1 MKRELVTTLDGTTVW
16 LLADRALYWPEPRWL
31 CVADAHFGKA
41 AAFRALGQP
50 VPRGTTADNLAR
62 LDALLLAYPTARL
75 VFLGDFLHAP
85 KSHAAPTI
93 AAIAAWRQRHAAV
106 HCTLIRGNH
115 DRRAGDPRLEL
126 EIVDEPL
133 VAGPLAFQHHPQTRP
148 GRHVVAG
155 HTHPVFLLSGRGRQ
169 RLRLP
174 CFHTTPGM
182 TVLPSF
188 GAFTG
193 GHPIEPGPASRIAV
207 TDGTAVWRVRDD
219 ASPTITE

>member
-1 MKRELVTTLDGTTVW
+1 MKRELPLSLAGTAVW
-16 LLADRALYWPEPRWL
+16 LLAGRALYWPSMRWL

-50 VPRGTTADNLAR
+50 VPRGTTADNLER
-62 LDALLLAYPTARL
+62 LDALLLAYPTERL

-93 AAIAAWRQRHAAV
+93 AAIAAWRRRHAAM

-115 DRRAGDPRLEL
+115 DRRAGDPRLDL

-133 VAGPLAFQHHPQTRP
+133 IEGPLALRHLPIARP
-148 GRHVVAG
+148 GLHVVAG
-155 HTHPVFLLSGRGRQ
+155 HEHPVFMLFGRGRQ
-169 RLRLP
+169 QLRLP
-174 CFHTTPGM
+174 CFHVTPDV

-193 GHPIEPGPASRIAV
+193 GHPVEPGPASRIAV
-207 TDGTAVWRVRDD
+207 TDGTAVWPVH
-219 ASPTITE
+219 PPHTIRG